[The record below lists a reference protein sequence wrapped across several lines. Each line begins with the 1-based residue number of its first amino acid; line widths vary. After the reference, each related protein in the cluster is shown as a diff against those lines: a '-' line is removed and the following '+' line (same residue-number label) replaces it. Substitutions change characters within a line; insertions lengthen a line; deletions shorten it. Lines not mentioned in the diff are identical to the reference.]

1 MHTKKSSMAKTV
13 NFVLMTIHFLFFS
26 GFECRCGGLFCAVH
40 RYSDKHDCKFDYKEM
55 GAQEI
60 RRNNPVVV
68 GEKVQKI

>member
-1 MHTKKSSMAKTV
+1 MAKTV
-13 NFVLMTIHFLFFS
+13 NFVLMTIHCFFFP